1 MSLVPARLP
10 RCQEHG
16 GVTRSNSTRQAQINA
31 IESTRTTSIEV
42 NGVRVAID
50 DHRLWQL
57 LGIITLALP
66 ISIIGG
72 SFIDERSQMLER
84 EAAEDLKSRNTIPKT
99 AVSCCDRPLAIN
111 MLCST
116 RKEVKNYCSLS
127 RGWKIHWK
135 EWTTATMS

>member
-1 MSLVPARLP
+1 MTLTTVGYGDSFP
-10 RCQEHG
+10 
-16 GVTRSNSTRQAQINA
+16 VTHMGQAMGIFTMVDSTDGHVH
-31 IESTRTTSIEV
+31 S
-42 NGVRVAID
+42 GVRVAID

-72 SFIDERSQMLER
+72 SFIDERNQMLER
-84 EAAEDLKSRNTIPKT
+84 EAAEDLKSRNTMPKT
-99 AVSCCDRPLAIN
+99 AVSCCDRRLAIN

-116 RKEVKNYCSLS
+116 REEVKNYCSLS
-127 RGWKIHWK
+127 REWKIHWK